1 MFLVVMYQHGV
12 TTQEQGL
19 AGASFERSY
28 GWDMGSAADGNCYYD
43 INNLHYFV
51 LSLQ

>member
-12 TTQEQGL
+12 TAQEQGL
-19 AGASFERSY
+19 AGASSERSRL
-28 GWDMGSAADGNCYYD
+28 WDLLLMGTAIDYD